1 MSSAKSVERR
11 RKGLAA
17 LLLGIGTLHFLTP
30 RFFDELIP
38 GWLGNPRAW
47 TYGSGVAEI
56 TAGALVLN
64 RRTTKVGGWAA
75 FAVILGVWPGNW
87 KMALD
92 AGAPQDAASWVA
104 WLRLPL
110 QLPLLW
116 WAGKVAMDADPAA
129 PDAPSDQSDRSRSG

>member
-1 MSSAKSVERR
+1 MSAGRTVERR

-38 GWLGNPRAW
+38 AVLPGTARAW
-47 TYGSGVAEI
+47 TYGSGVAEL

-64 RRTTKVGGWAA
+64 RRTARIGGFAA
-75 FAVILGVWPGNW
+75 FVVILGVWPGNW

-92 AGAPQDAASWVA
+92 AGAPHDAASWAA

-116 WAGKVAMDADPAA
+116 WAWRVARDAEGAGAA
-129 PDAPSDQSDRSRSG
+129 AQSERSRSD

>member
-1 MSSAKSVERR
+1 MSAERTFERR
-11 RKGLAA
+11 RKGLAG
-17 LLLGIGTLHFLTP
+17 LLLGIGTLHFFTP

-38 GWLGNPRAW
+38 AALPGTARAW
-47 TYGSGVAEI
+47 TYGSGVAEL

-64 RRTTKVGGWAA
+64 RRTTRIGGFAA

-92 AGAPQDAASWVA
+92 AGAPHDAGSWAA

-116 WAGKVAMDADPAA
+116 WAWRVGRDAESAGSRA
-129 PDAPSDQSDRSRSG
+129 QSARSRSD

>member
-1 MSSAKSVERR
+1 MTAPSERS
-11 RKGLAA
+11 RKGLAFMM
-17 LLLGIGTLHFLTP
+17 LGIGTMHFVAP

-38 GWLGNPRAW
+38 EPLGNPRAW
-47 TYGSGVAEI
+47 TYGSGVAEL

-64 RRTTKVGGWAA
+64 RRTTRVGAWAT
-75 FAVILGVWPGNW
+75 FFVILGVWPGNW

-92 AGAPQDAASWVA
+92 AGAPHDAASWVA

-116 WAGKVAMDADPAA
+116 WAYRNTREVTPGT
-129 PDAPSDQSDRSRSG
+129 